1 MNNKLSTFY
10 KEYTNEDIKTY
21 IEDKITKFKKDY
33 LKTNPNATEEDINT
47 YITNKTKYLK
57 EDIITDNINKKRSL
71 ISKQIENYGA
81 YIHFAETSKLKSSF
95 DLPNM
100 ITYNDIIIDNF
111 ETFKKLVTLDNIKKY
126 NYSEHI
132 YLNESRIFFDIDFV
146 TNDEESQE
154 QLKRIIKG
162 INWIKDTF
170 NLDSFGVCEIKEIEY
185 EEMIPDNLNLIVVTN
200 ENLKKCLSAHI
211 FLNGWSERKNIKLFM
226 NKYFATTFNLNGG
239 IFDTSVYKTTKQSFR
254 CSFSAKVFEGKVR
267 EIPEDSLKILL
278 NNIDIL
284 YQSRVS
290 PMEDDKYVD
299 LSEYIKT
306 TNVEMNSVTNEVTN
320 GGLNDITNN
329 NKIIYNTNDISIFQY
344 IKTQDKIINLNDVYT
359 SCNYYEFVNLL
370 TPYLKTVLTPE
381 EIEENIK
388 NIFISQ
394 DNQNKFDTC
403 YESWCK
409 DKIMPYA
416 KRRIQ
421 QDYSNIIPLYSLLS
435 YNKEIIEPLMDKK
448 ELTQP
453 EDEILKDCVKR
464 MTIIKNYI
472 IAYEKKNFLT
482 HDFYK
487 LDDLKYKH
495 ITKKNKIL
503 YNVCFIGENL
513 YNVYES
519 KFYSNIT
526 TFKRLLKISGETF
539 KNIELSF
546 ISFEDY
552 EEFKRIKAEVDVF
565 KLDEDTKNN
574 YNSKLLTFIG
584 ILKDTFKYEDDFK
597 YYMSYFANKLTT
609 KTTLNRGLINQGTES
624 EAGQDAFKTFFVNM
638 LDLYIHIEPCLYT
651 DFNDRFSGAYL
662 KGGLCVIEELPKDIK
677 DVSNFINKIKSFTQT
692 KTISINEKNIPQYK
706 KDNTVDFIINTNH
719 TVSKMFSNKNDCDA
733 LLKRFRIITRVSVK
747 WEEHPELKEII
758 NDITKNNGV
767 YSYLLKEYLINNH
780 CEYFKE
786 HFKDMSEIMKLYQ
799 EISLPDSETN
809 KAETLMSLKEFEKE
823 FKENFIKNYKLR
835 VRELYNY
842 LKQEKAIELIGPKLF
857 KQKLIVLL
865 KEEEKLI
872 TVSEDKN
879 REILITEDNLSK
891 VIEKIYNQYFE
902 QIMNDK

>member
-1 MNNKLSTFY
+1 MFIFFFYKKMNCKLSTFY
-10 KEYTNEDIKTY
+10 KKYTNEDIKTY
-21 IEDKITKFKKDY
+21 IENKIETFKNEY
-33 LKTNPNATEEDINT
+33 IKTNPNATEEDINT
-47 YITNKTKYLK
+47 YIENKTKYLK
-57 EDIITDNINKKRSL
+57 EDIILNNVNKKHSL
-71 ISKQIENYGA
+71 ISKQIENYGE
-81 YIHFAETSKLKSSF
+81 YIHFAESAKLKNSF
-95 DLPNM
+95 YLPNM
-100 ITYNDIIIDNF
+100 YTYDDIIIDNL
-111 ETFKKLVTLDNIKKY
+111 ETFKELVTLDNIKKY

-132 YLNESRIFFDIDFV
+132 YLNESRIFFDIDFR

-154 QLKRIIKG
+154 ELKGIIKG

-185 EEMIPDNLNLIVVTN
+185 EEMIPDNLNLIVITN
-200 ENLKKCLSAHI
+200 ENLNKCLSAHI
-211 FLNGWSERKNIKLFM
+211 FLNGWSERKNIELFM
-226 NKYFATTFNLNGG
+226 KNYFKTTFNLKGI
-239 IFDTSVYKTTKQSFR
+239 IFDTSVYKTTKQAFR
-254 CSFSAKVFEGKVR
+254 CSFSAKVSEDKVR

-290 PMEDDKYVD
+290 PMKDDKYID
-299 LSEYIKT
+299 LSDYIKT
-306 TNVEMNSVTNEVTN
+306 IPKSNV
-320 GGLNDITNN
+320 TNN
-329 NKIIYNTNDISIFQY
+329 NKVINNQNNISIFQY
-344 IKTQDKIINLNDVYT
+344 IKTEDKIINLNDVYV
-359 SCNYYEFVNLL
+359 SCTYFDFANLL

-381 EIEENIK
+381 EIEENMQ

-394 DNQNKFDTC
+394 DNQNKFETS
-403 YESWCK
+403 YETWLK
-409 DKIMPYA
+409 DKVMPYA
-416 KRRIQ
+416 KKRIQ
-421 QDYSNIIPLYSLLS
+421 QDFTNMIPLYSLLG
-435 YNKEIIEPLMDKK
+435 YNKEIIAPLMDKK
-448 ELTQP
+448 ELD
-453 EDEILKDCVKR
+453 EKENEILKDCIKR
-464 MTIIKNYI
+464 ITIIKNYI
-472 IAYEKKNFLT
+472 SAYEKKNFLT

-495 ITKKNKIL
+495 VTKKNKIL

-565 KLDEDTKNN
+565 KLDEVTKNN
-574 YNSKLLTFIG
+574 YNSKLLKFID
-584 ILKDTFKYEDDFK
+584 ILHSTFKYDDDFK
-597 YYMSYFANKLTT
+597 YYLSYFANKLTT

-733 LLKRFRIITRVSVK
+733 LLKRFRIVTRVSVK
-747 WEEHPELKEII
+747 WEKYPELKEIL
-758 NDITKNNGV
+758 NDITKNNGI

-809 KAETLMSLKEFEKE
+809 KAETLMSLKDFEGK
-823 FKENFIKNYKLR
+823 FNDDFINNNKLR

-842 LKQEKAIELIGPKLF
+842 LKQEKAIELIGPKVF
-857 KQKLIVLL
+857 KQRLTVLL

-872 TVSEDKN
+872 TVTDDNK
-879 REILITEDNLSK
+879 REILIKKENLPK